1 MEVNLTRVDED
12 YHFAATGASGV
23 QVHIDGSPEIGG
35 HNAGARPMELLLMGL
50 GGCSAIDIIQILK
63 KQRQQIDT
71 FDIKV
76 TAERAAGEVPSLF
89 KHINVHFV
97 LGGPLDEEKVQK
109 AINLSMDKYC
119 SVAAILYKTATISH
133 SFEVGAGKLGM
144 PGQLV

>member
-1 MEVNLTRVDED
+1 MEVNLTRVDQD
-12 YHFAATGASGV
+12 FHFAAKGASGV
-23 QVHIDGSPEIGG
+23 EVHMDGSPEIGG
-35 HNAGARPMELLLMGL
+35 HNAGARPMEMLLMGL
-50 GGCSAIDIIQILK
+50 GGCSAIDVIQILK

-76 TAERAAGEVPSLF
+76 TAERTPGEVPSLF
-89 KHINVHFV
+89 KHINVHFM

-133 SFEVGAGKLGM
+133 TFEVTVGKLGM
-144 PGQLV
+144 PGELV